1 VTDGIASKAR
11 SLEQQNAD
19 NQRQRDGRHDQT
31 GCPGHAAAHPP
42 KHRATHHDGN
52 EDIWSQPA
60 CPCCRS
66 QRVPMEP
73 PTPTLTEPLICTHIP
88 VPSTLT

>member
-1 VTDGIASKAR
+1 MQTINASVTAATASRVVQVMAR
-11 SLEQQNAD
+11 L
-19 NQRQRDGRHDQT
+19 
-31 GCPGHAAAHPP
+31 
-42 KHRATHHDGN
+42 THHSIAQAMATGMKMSGRN
-52 EDIWSQPA
+52 GLTPVA
-60 CPCCRS
+60 A